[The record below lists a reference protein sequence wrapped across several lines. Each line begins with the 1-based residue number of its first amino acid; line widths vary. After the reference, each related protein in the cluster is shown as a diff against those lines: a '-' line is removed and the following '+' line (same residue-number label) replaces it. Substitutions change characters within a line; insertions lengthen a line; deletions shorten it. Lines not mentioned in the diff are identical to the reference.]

1 MTIDRLLKDI
11 RKELRLSQEEL
22 ARALNISF
30 TTINR
35 WENGRSLPSRLAKMR
50 LIEYCLNKNISQ
62 ENMELLNRAETYQL
76 KKEVNLGDRLKN

>member
-1 MTIDRLLKDI
+1 MTIDELLKDI
-11 RKELRLSQEEL
+11 RKELRLSQEDL

-50 LIEYCLNKNISQ
+50 LIEYCLNNNISQ
-62 ENMELLNRAETYQL
+62 GNMELLNRAETY
-76 KKEVNLGDRLKN
+76 RLKEEVDV